1 MPNAYLPRPL
11 VHEWSDEIGNHTER
25 HQASLS
31 RLLKS
36 QRRLIRWVIENAEH
50 LDGPT
55 VGVTQYLVGVL
66 ARIFDL
72 AGGRLKSATWEQVRD
87 AERRIGAVAGELLP
101 FDDGFAERVRKVEW
115 RAQPHLL
122 DEALYSLFER
132 DADDEEEEPLDDTQ
146 SGKVFLLMWVATE
159 VLDQNW
165 KPPKD
170 LELLDSYTFTPI
182 EPSED

>member
-1 MPNAYLPRPL
+1 MPNAFLPRPL
-11 VHEWSDEIGNHTER
+11 VHEWSDEIGSHTEN
-25 HQASLS
+25 HQASLA

-55 VGVTQYLVGVL
+55 VGVSQYMVGVL

-87 AERRIGAVAGELLP
+87 AERRIGAVAGDLLP
-101 FDDGFAERVRKVEW
+101 FDSGFAERVRQVEW
-115 RAQPHLL
+115 RAQPHVL

-132 DADDEEEEPLDDTQ
+132 ETSEDEQPLDPTQ
-146 SGKVFLLMWVATE
+146 AGKVFLLMWVATE

-165 KPPKD
+165 KPPGD
-170 LELLDSYTFTPI
+170 LALDESYSFTPVD
-182 EPSED
+182 PD